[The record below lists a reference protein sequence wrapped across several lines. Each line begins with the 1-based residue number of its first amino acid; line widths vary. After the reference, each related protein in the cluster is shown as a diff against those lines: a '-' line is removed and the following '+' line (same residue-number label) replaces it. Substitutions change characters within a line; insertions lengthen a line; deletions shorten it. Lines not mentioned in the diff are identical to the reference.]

1 MIIMELSIK
10 STRIKGALTQ
20 YTYENVLV
28 CTPDIPLPRP
38 WHLFIR
44 VVTLGLNKTFRA
56 VQFKDKTYSGHKTML
71 CKRKCIKMS
80 SGFPYVSIRVIQYTK
95 AMHIFDAW

>member
-71 CKRKCIKMS
+71 CKRKMHQNVIWI
-80 SGFPYVSIRVIQYTK
+80 SIC
-95 AMHIFDAW
+95 FDPCDSIYKSNAYF